1 MAGIG
6 KAINI
11 LAITPIR
18 MLRHRTPYEAGF
30 DNVDSVEPVS
40 DVIKILAF
48 IKQNSNFKSVYICIM
63 QNLLYFL

>member
-6 KAINI
+6 KAMNI

-30 DNVDSVEPVS
+30 DNVDSVS

-63 QNLLYFL
+63 QNLLYFM